1 MITVTILPAIFILL
15 HSFLLIRFCVDLF
28 FQTENQHYSFSWL
41 LFIFLV
47 PVVGYVNYYRRYK
60 MKADN

>member
-1 MITVTILPAIFILL
+1 MITVAILPAIFIML
-15 HSFLLIRFCVDLF
+15 HSYLLIRFCLDLF
-28 FQTENQHYSFSWL
+28 FQTENRQYTFTWL

-47 PVVGYVNYYRRYK
+47 PLVGYYNYYRRYK